1 MLGVFRVEEFV
12 TIESMQVG
20 EGFAADL
27 ALEGP
32 IFVVNPHMQLQ
43 SGFLE
48 TIHVAYA
55 AYIIL
60 FDSRGSLAGSRFLI
74 AV

>member
-32 IFVVNPHMQLQ
+32 
-43 SGFLE
+43 
-48 TIHVAYA
+48 
-55 AYIIL
+55 
-60 FDSRGSLAGSRFLI
+60 RGIVIELLSLL
-74 AV
+74 

>member
-1 MLGVFRVEEFV
+1 M
-12 TIESMQVG
+12 
-20 EGFAADL
+20 
-27 ALEGP
+27 
-32 IFVVNPHMQLQ
+32 NPHMQLQ